1 MGSFY
6 AQQLEEHLERPS
18 RGYVRSL
25 GMDYDPEY
33 ERQVKEDNRK
43 YREQLIDARDVVTRL
58 VVELLRYQEW
68 NEK

>member
-1 MGSFY
+1 M
-6 AQQLEEHLERPS
+6 
-18 RGYVRSL
+18 RSL

-43 YREQLIDARDVVTRL
+43 YREQLIDARDVVTKL

-68 NEK
+68 NGK